1 MTDGRKR
8 AFGVE
13 GADVGLGLR
22 PKIIGAR
29 VKRVED
35 PAHRARSRDAVE
47 IRCQPALTVCAVD
60 SMSKMSLLKSA
71 ASSGEADFARCSNEP
86 AKRVKALITTSMT

>member
-1 MTDGRKR
+1 MKSPAETRRIEASGTTVICGHDDPQWGTPGPTSMTDGRQR

-22 PKIIGAR
+22 PKNIGAR

-35 PAHRARSRDAVE
+35 AR
-47 IRCQPALTVCAVD
+47 T
-60 SMSKMSLLKSA
+60 
-71 ASSGEADFARCSNEP
+71 
-86 AKRVKALITTSMT
+86 